1 MGRRRRQTGRIRDLA
16 RVDEGMRSLSSV
28 DRALAFR
35 LALGETGAE
44 AVLDE
49 RMAAFLRRPSSLEPR
64 VRDAL
69 RLAAFEILYLDT
81 PDAVAASQGVE
92 LVRSVAPRAAGLA
105 NAVLRRLAEQ
115 VRPQVR
121 AARERVSA
129 GDASP
134 DDLVLVSGLPS
145 WLVERILN
153 DRGAAFART
162 LCLAQMEPAPVYVA
176 ANTHL
181 HDADELRV
189 LLEEFGLVPE
199 PVEGLDGSYVL
210 HEAAALSAT
219 GLVERAELAVMDL
232 SAQLVCRL
240 AAPSAPCTMLEVGQG
255 RGSKSLL
262 LAAAAGATHPSHI
275 VGVESVPYK
284 VRVSRDRVVA
294 AGLDGQVHCLEL
306 DARRL
311 GEPDTPEAARGPFGA
326 ALVDAPCS
334 GTGTM
339 RRHPEIAASLVP
351 SDVTELAALQL
362 ELLRAAAT
370 RVEVGA
376 VLAYATCS
384 VLREEDEDVV
394 SAFLASDAGRAFRV
408 MPVEAAP
415 SCAHDATLAELVR
428 ERQTSD
434 GFFVSVPTIGG
445 GDGHFCALLKRM
457 D

>member
-1 MGRRRRQTGRIRDLA
+1 
-16 RVDEGMRSLSSV
+16 MRSLSPA

-44 AVLDE
+44 TVLDE

-69 RLAAFEILYLDT
+69 RLAAFETLYLDT
-81 PDAVAASQGVE
+81 PAAVAASQGVE

-121 AARERVSA
+121 AARERVSE
-129 GDASP
+129 GDALP

-145 WLVERILN
+145 WLVERVLD
-153 DRGAAFART
+153 DRGCAFARA
-162 LCLAQMEPAPVYVA
+162 LCLAQMDPAPVFVA
-176 ANTHL
+176 ANTL
-181 HDADELRV
+181 LRDADELKV
-189 LLEEFGLVPE
+189 HLEELGLAPE
-199 PVEGLDGSYVL
+199 PIEGLDGSYVL
-210 HEAAALSAT
+210 HEAAALSVT

-240 AAPSAPCTMLEVGQG
+240 AAPGAPCVMLEVGQG

-262 LAAAAGATHPSHI
+262 LATAAGATHPSHI

-284 VRVSRDRVVA
+284 VRVSHERMIA
-294 AGLDGQVHCLEL
+294 ACLDGRVSCLEL

-311 GEPDTPEAARGPFGA
+311 GEPDVPEEARGPFGA

-339 RRHPEIAASLVP
+339 RRHPEIAANLEP

-370 RVEVGA
+370 RVEVGG
-376 VLAYATCS
+376 VLTYATCS

-394 SAFLASDAGRAFRV
+394 AAFLASDAGRAFRV
-408 MPVEAAP
+408 IPVEMAP
-415 SCAHDATLAELVR
+415 SCSRDAMLKELVR
-428 ERQTSD
+428 KQQSSE
-434 GFFVSVPTIGG
+434 GFFVSGPAIGG
-445 GDGHFCALLKRM
+445 GDGHFCAILERVS
-457 D
+457 